1 MFISV
6 GSLSSHFTSGNNF
19 QFKIDKVSNLDDGI
33 HPSYPLI
40 GGFDVYRYKEP
51 SKSLAINAFIVVLVF
66 IG

>member
-1 MFISV
+1 MLISV

-19 QFKIDKVSNLDDGI
+19 QFKLDKESNLDDGT
-33 HPSYPLI
+33 YPYSALI

-51 SKSLAINAFIVVLVF
+51 SKSLAKNAFIVVIVF

>member
-33 HPSYPLI
+33 HPSAHLI
-40 GGFDVYRYKEP
+40 GGFDVYRYKAP
-51 SKSLAINAFIVVLVF
+51 SKSLAINALIVVIVF